1 MSSLLLAIPHRTEA
15 FAGACLPAC
24 LQMALAYFGVNRS
37 QEQIA
42 SQIGHIA
49 GAGTPARYVTR
60 LVVPGIEISYTAKG
74 SLEGIGRCL
83 DRKQISILFVRT
95 GELPYW
101 EDDTA
106 HAVLVVGMDQ
116 TTIWVHDPAFDKAPI
131 PVPIDDLSLAWYEM
145 GNAWAQVAG
154 QSA

>member
-1 MSSLLLAIPHRTEA
+1 
-15 FAGACLPAC
+15 
-24 LQMALAYFGVNRS
+24 MALAYFGVNRS

-49 GAGTPARYVTR
+49 EAGTPARNVTR
-60 LVVPGIEISYTAKG
+60 LTAPGIAISYAAKG
-74 SLEGIGRCL
+74 SLEDIRRCL
-83 DRKQISILFVRT
+83 AAKRIPILFVRT

-106 HAVLVVGMDQ
+106 HAVLVAGMDQ
-116 TTIWVHDPAFDKAPI
+116 VTILVHDPAFDQAPI

-145 GNAWAQVAG
+145 GNTWAQVAG
-154 QSA
+154 QSS

>member
-1 MSSLLLAIPHRTEA
+1 MSNPLLAILHQTEA

-24 LQMALAYFGVNRS
+24 LQMALAYFGVKRS

-49 GAGTPARYVTR
+49 GAGTPARNVTR

-74 SLEGIGRCL
+74 ALEDIRRCL
-83 DRKQISILFVRT
+83 AKKQIAILFVRT

-106 HAVLVVGMDQ
+106 HAILVAGMEQ
-116 TTIWVHDPAFDKAPI
+116 ATILVHDPAFELAPI
-131 PVPIDDLSLAWYEM
+131 PVPIDDLYLAWYEM
-145 GNAWAQVAG
+145 GNTWAQVAG
-154 QSA
+154 QSS